1 MSAINVSVS
10 LPLPMTND
18 GMVVG
23 VPKIEAAFT
32 P

>member
-1 MSAINVSVS
+1 MSAINASVS
-10 LPLPMTND
+10 LSLPMAND
-18 GMVVG
+18 GGVVG